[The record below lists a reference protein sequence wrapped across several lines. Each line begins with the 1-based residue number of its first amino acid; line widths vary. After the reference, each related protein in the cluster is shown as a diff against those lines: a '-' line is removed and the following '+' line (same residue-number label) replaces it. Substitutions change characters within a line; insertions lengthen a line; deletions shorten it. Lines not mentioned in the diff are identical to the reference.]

1 MRDGLAQACQAWDL
15 LTPEEQGVDR
25 EHCGDV
31 AAEVGNLV
39 VYFNFWCGRH
49 QQALEFGRPMLQ
61 VMTLPDHALM
71 RVETLRCL
79 VGCCL
84 ELADFEAALN
94 FAVECCDL
102 ADHLGDATER
112 SKGCSA
118 LGGCYGSM
126 GDYVHAERLML
137 DALALA
143 DQCPAG
149 LVRFVPLNNLC
160 AICINAFFQWRE
172 VGDLQSAQSA
182 LERSMGYARR
192 LQEGIEQ
199 MPVPHPGLSAY
210 AAGNLGEALLHLGRD
225 VEAEEHLR
233 STLSLA
239 QSLGIGVVV
248 WRMHYLLGELSL
260 KRGQFAQAQAL
271 LEQVLQADRKQAGMP
286 TLERTHLAMH
296 RCCKELGLLEQSLIH
311 LEAGRRMG
319 MQRTQAQL
327 AAQSRFF
334 VTRLEADRARQA
346 AERAEAEARRQEARA
361 HAYSEVAVT
370 DPLTGLYNRR
380 HLESRLPALLTEAR
394 DAGRP
399 IAVAMLDLDHFKSVN
414 DRFGHPVGDQVLI
427 RMAKILRDRMRS
439 GDHVV
444 RMGGEEILVVL
455 SGAAP
460 GLAMEICE
468 RLRQAVSAYPW
479 SELHSDL
486 RVSVSIGLASAPE
499 HDLQKLI
506 DRADVALYEA
516 KNAGRNRV
524 CAAVPV

>member
-1 MRDGLAQACQAWDL
+1 MRDGLALACQAWDL

-25 EHCGDV
+25 AHCGNV
-31 AAEVGNLV
+31 AAELGNLV
-39 VYFNFWCGRH
+39 VYFNYWCGSHR
-49 QQALEFGRPMLQ
+49 QALEFGRPMLQ
-61 VMTLPDHALM
+61 VMTLPDHALIRSEM
-71 RVETLRCL
+71 LRSL
-79 VGCCL
+79 TGCCL

-102 ADHLGDATER
+102 ADRIGDATER
-112 SKGCSA
+112 SKACGA
-118 LGGCYGSM
+118 LGSCYGSL
-126 GDYVHAERLML
+126 GDYVQAERLML
-137 DALALA
+137 DALSLA
-143 DQCPAG
+143 DQCLPG
-149 LVRFVPLNNLC
+149 LVRLQPLNNLC
-160 AICINAFFQWRE
+160 AICIRAYFQARE
-172 VGDLQSAQSA
+172 VGDLQSAESS

-199 MPVPHPGLSAY
+199 MPVPHPGLSAH
-210 AAGNLGEALLHLGRD
+210 AAGNLGEALLHLGQD
-225 VEAEEHLR
+225 IEAEEHLR

-239 QSLGIGVVV
+239 RSLGIGVIV

-260 KRGQFAQAQAL
+260 KRGQLAQAQAL
-271 LEQVLQADRKQAGMP
+271 LQQVLQADRKEAGMP
-286 TLERTHLAMH
+286 TLERTHLALH
-296 RCCKELGLLEQSLIH
+296 RCCKELGLLEQSLTH

-334 VTRLEADRARQA
+334 VSRLEADRARQA
-346 AERAEAEARRQEARA
+346 AERAEAEARRQEALA
-361 HAYSEVAVT
+361 QAYSEVAVT

-380 HLESRLPALLTEAR
+380 HLESRLPALMTEAR

-399 IAVAMLDLDHFKSVN
+399 VAVAMLDLDHFKSVN
-414 DRFGHPVGDQVLI
+414 DRFGHPVGDQVLV
-427 RMAKILRDRMRS
+427 RMAKILRERMRS

-468 RLRQAVSAYPW
+468 RLRQAVSAHPW

-506 DRADVALYEA
+506 DRADAALYEA
-516 KNAGRNRV
+516 KRAGRNRV
-524 CAAVPV
+524 CAAELV